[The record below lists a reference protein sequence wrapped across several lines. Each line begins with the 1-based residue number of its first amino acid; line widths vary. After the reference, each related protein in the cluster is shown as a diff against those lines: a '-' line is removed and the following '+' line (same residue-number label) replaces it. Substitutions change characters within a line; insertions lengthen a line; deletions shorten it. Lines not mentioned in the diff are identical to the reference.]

1 MRRAEILLL
10 FGLGLIAAPAAASNR
25 YAIDHA
31 VAAGRLTGFIETNGA
46 TGALTTGDIVDW
58 DLSMDADGS
67 PETALRMVG
76 PHSGSNSTIETLYG
90 DGLTATPSALSFDFG
105 RPGALVQICTP
116 NWGNCWVLNGDI
128 FQTESISEE
137 IQFQH
142 EFKGPVVQVIGTS
155 SGPSFAL
162 GLTATRLRINDL
174 PDERLRLRALFDFSS
189 CGDGFDLG
197 TEAVSVSLANHEGT
211 FYPTDPD
218 VFPLLPGELV
228 LHETNGVRSWS
239 LSAAGRQRTGIER
252 LEIDEAEGTIVLV
265 DRGANLPA
273 GFYERTVVEVT
284 IGNDSGQ
291 ASATL
296 TEEPCGSNRWRAGR

>member
-10 FGLGLIAAPAAASNR
+10 FGLGLIAAPAVASNR

-46 TGALTTGDIVDW
+46 TGALTAGDIVDW
-58 DLSMDADGS
+58 DLSMEADGI
-67 PETALRMVG
+67 PETVLRMVG
-76 PHSGSNSTIETLYG
+76 PHSGSNSTIATLNG

-105 RPGALVQICTP
+105 GQGALLQICTP
-116 NWGNCWVLNGDI
+116 SFNNCWVLNGDI
-128 FQTESISEE
+128 FQTESISEG

-142 EFKGPVVQVIGTS
+142 EFKGSVVQVIGTS

-162 GLTATRLRINDL
+162 GLAVTRLRLNDL
-174 PDERLRLRALFDFSS
+174 PDERLRLRALFSFSG
-189 CGDGFDLG
+189 CGDGFDP
-197 TEAVSVSLANHEGT
+197 TSEPVSVSLSNGDGT
-211 FYPTDPD
+211 FYPTNPD

-228 LHETNGVRSWS
+228 LHEANGVRSWS

-265 DRGANLPA
+265 DRGASLPA
-273 GFYERTVVEVT
+273 GFYEKTVVEVT
-284 IGNDSGQ
+284 VGNDSGQ

-296 TEEPCGSNRWRAGR
+296 IEEPCGSGRWRAGR